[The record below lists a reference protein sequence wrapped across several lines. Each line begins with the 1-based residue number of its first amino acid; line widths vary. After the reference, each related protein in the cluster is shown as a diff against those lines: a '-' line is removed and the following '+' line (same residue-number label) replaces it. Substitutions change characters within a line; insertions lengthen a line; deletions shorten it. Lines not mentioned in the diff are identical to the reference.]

1 MEFTDY
7 TITSGGISITVPVF
21 HGAEDACRMNLF
33 YESVLKEL
41 YTYGRELTENNR
53 RAGFFCHPSVSEEND
68 ILTVCLQLT
77 HRRVGAPSLRK
88 VLVHRWQ
95 DGWLIREKKP
105 RAKIRRHTK

>member
-33 YESVLKEL
+33 YEAALKEL
-41 YTYGRELTENNR
+41 YTYGCELTENNR
-53 RAGFFCHPSVSEEND
+53 RAGFFCHSSVSEENG
-68 ILTVCLQLT
+68 ILTVSLQLT
-77 HRRVGAPSLRK
+77 HRRAGEPSLRK
-88 VLVHRWQ
+88 TLVHRWQ

-105 RAKIRRHTK
+105 RPKNRRLTK